1 MLLRLFVYNLF
12 EKILRHKSL
21 FVKRTSPVRKRRI
34 AVCSSRFIH
43 LPLSK
48 AAVLVIGKCSSK
60 IQYTKKSAA
69 FPSHAAD
76 FFTRPTGAYQS
87 RSITSIHN
95 ISSKEGSIPQPR
107 RDERTEASVSES
119 ERCRR
124 ALRGLAPHFTAYNKQ
139 RTTRLRRGTLTLR
152 AFCSHESSC

>member
-21 FVKRTSPVRKRRI
+21 FVKRTSPVKKRRI

-48 AAVLVIGKCSSK
+48 AAVFVIGKCSSK

-76 FFTRPTGAYQS
+76 FFTRPTGADTLHTATERPHLFIAPERYSQKRKNLS
-87 RSITSIHN
+87 A
-95 ISSKEGSIPQPR
+95 KLK
-107 RDERTEASVSES
+107 RDSPVSNY
-119 ERCRR
+119 
-124 ALRGLAPHFTAYNKQ
+124 LN
-139 RTTRLRRGTLTLR
+139 LRRLSEKFQAIRHFCNTLLSRTIR
-152 AFCSHESSC
+152 NPSK